1 MAKQNKKETEDL
13 LKALQELNDAEQNS
27 LSNNLKINDAKRR
40 ANDAMRDLVS
50 FEKEINKSLAD
61 GNNLSKEEIKS
72 YEKQIELAKKELAKQ
87 REILGVENKRLSVL
101 GFMYNKLNQIGSSNF
116 FGFLM
121 DSDKAVKSLNLELGL
136 SGEKSAQMRQSIEGA
151 AVNAARLGASV
162 QDLANI
168 QSTFADETG
177 RARIQSEAA
186 LDAIVAI
193 GKGTG
198 LGIEQAA
205 RLTGQFELMG
215 LSAEQSANYV
225 QGVVDTTERMGVNT
239 TKVLKNITTN
249 FKDLQKFTFRG
260 GVQGFAEMAS
270 YAEKFKIDMGSM
282 LDSAE
287 KARTLEGAVDLAAQ
301 LQVMGGEFAKSDPFQ
316 LLFLSRNDPAKF
328 TQKINE
334 MTKGVATFKKNA
346 EGGFETFISPMDMD
360 RLERVGQALGM
371 QRGELAEQ
379 SRRMLEISK
388 MKQQMIGLD
397 KKQMEIASG
406 LAKREGDSL
415 QYYVEIAGKKKMLNQ
430 LSETDISNLE
440 QQSKALEARAKSA
453 KTFDEEFV
461 NTVQM
466 FKSSMLPILQGIN
479 SILDNQIRPLIE
491 TIQGV
496 LNGKSEA
503 MKSFL
508 IGAGKALA
516 IGVALTK
523 SVGLVTSMY
532 NKIGIGK
539 MGGLMGKKGGG
550 AGSAVG
556 KAAKSGG
563 GLSALGT
570 GAGVGI
576 AAAGVGAGVMLASK
590 GIAQLAESMSK
601 LDETQIWALPATM
614 LAMSVGA
621 FALAPAIT
629 AVGAAGTAGSL
640 GLLALGAAAVGVG
653 FGINLAA
660 TGIGAMAESFATLDG
675 VDLSGIAGG
684 MLSIGGAALMIGNPM
699 GIAGM
704 IGITSAVSSIG
715 SNADNLERVGN
726 AFYNI
731 NSVLQGSASQFKEI
745 RATID
750 AINSMESGGESA
762 FASLASILNKPL
774 KVEFADNNATF
785 NATVNLNVDG
795 KKIADSIN
803 ISRRTAIKTAD
814 EKSGKSGS
822 GSV

>member
-1 MAKQNKKETEDL
+1 
-13 LKALQELNDAEQNS
+13 
-27 LSNNLKINDAKRR
+27 
-40 ANDAMRDLVS
+40 
-50 FEKEINKSLAD
+50 
-61 GNNLSKEEIKS
+61 
-72 YEKQIELAKKELAKQ
+72 
-87 REILGVENKRLSVL
+87 
-101 GFMYNKLNQIGSSNF
+101 
-116 FGFLM
+116 
-121 DSDKAVKSLNLELGL
+121 
-136 SGEKSAQMRQSIEGA
+136 
-151 AVNAARLGASV
+151 
-162 QDLANI
+162 
-168 QSTFADETG
+168 
-177 RARIQSEAA
+177 
-186 LDAIVAI
+186 
-193 GKGTG
+193 
-198 LGIEQAA
+198 
-205 RLTGQFELMG
+205 
-215 LSAEQSANYV
+215 
-225 QGVVDTTERMGVNT
+225 
-239 TKVLKNITTN
+239 
-249 FKDLQKFTFRG
+249 
-260 GVQGFAEMAS
+260 
-270 YAEKFKIDMGSM
+270 
-282 LDSAE
+282 
-287 KARTLEGAVDLAAQ
+287 
-301 LQVMGGEFAKSDPFQ
+301 
-316 LLFLSRNDPAKF
+316 
-328 TQKINE
+328 
-334 MTKGVATFKKNA
+334 
-346 EGGFETFISPMDMD
+346 
-360 RLERVGQALGM
+360 
-371 QRGELAEQ
+371 
-379 SRRMLEISK
+379 
-388 MKQQMIGLD
+388 
-397 KKQMEIASG
+397 
-406 LAKREGDSL
+406 
-415 QYYVEIAGKKKMLNQ
+415 
-430 LSETDISNLE
+430 
-440 QQSKALEARAKSA
+440 
-453 KTFDEEFV
+453 
-461 NTVQM
+461 M

-614 LAMSVGA
+614 LAMSVSA

-653 FGINLAA
+653 YGINLAA
-660 TGIGAMAESFATLDG
+660 TGIGAMAEGFATLDG

-803 ISRRTAIKTAD
+803 ISRRVAIKTAD

>member
-50 FEKEINKSLAD
+50 FEKEINKSLGD

-215 LSAEQSANYV
+215 LSTEQSANYV

-282 LDSAE
+282 LDSTE

-440 QQSKALEARAKSA
+440 KQSKALEARAKSA

-684 MLSIGGAALMIGNPM
+684 ILSIGGAALMIGNPM